1 VATLLEVSVRS
12 PEPFNAEVGAAWL
25 GFNGEAVPYCQG
37 ISEADAHEY
46 AMDYAR
52 MLRSRAKGRA
62 FEKTHF
68 STHLFGPNQK
78 LIKATLDRMYRKHFA
93 A

>member
-1 VATLLEVSVRS
+1 MKL
-12 PEPFNAEVGAAWL
+12 PEPFNAEVGAAL
-25 GFNGEAVPYCQG
+25 LDFNGEAVPYCQG
-37 ISEADAHEY
+37 ISDADAHEY

-52 MLRSRAKGRA
+52 MLRSRAKGYARA